1 LGLFSKDYQING
13 LNSNQFKDRIQIL
26 ENEIQQLKNQIRLIS
41 KKTVTSA
48 DRIKSVKD
56 LKKEL
61 KAFFSLNGYSTVLD
75 TQSLIKK
82 VFWFSCMITLVVLC
96 SIIVERNY
104 RSFQSNEV
112 VTQIKNIYSNDITF
126 PAVTFYIEGFRDKF
140 VGCFFESTQHPC
152 KIDEFEIVQI
162 DFPLNNRSSLV
173 GYKFNGGKN
182 SSNYKTNVLESSKI
196 GIMSGLSIELNS
208 SVSDTLWFH
217 VGENT
222 AKPLFFEF
230 DVIKLN
236 QKGKAVYVQF
246 KKIVD
251 IKLPKPYSNCIEVID
266 SETSHLV
273 KQILENNVS
282 YRQEHCYEMCYYL
295 YLEKYATLQNMSKTE
310 AYVTFSFD
318 YKGNCSHLCPLECS
332 STSFAVNQ
340 AESESSEN
348 DRRITSINFYYSE
361 RKYTVISQTVKT
373 EVADFV
379 SSNGGVL
386 GLFLELSF
394 LSAYRCIIFI
404 FDVILA

>member
-1 LGLFSKDYQING
+1 MALFSKDYKING
-13 LNSNQFKDRIQIL
+13 LNWNQFKDRIQIL

-196 GIMSGLSIELNS
+196 GLMSGLSIELNS

-310 AYVTFSFD
+310 AYFTFSFD
-318 YKGNCSHLCPLECS
+318 YKGNCSHLCPLECN